1 MDGKILYFRYE
12 YTYPNL
18 GITVLSG
25 MNGDMFILLHRYDGS
40 NHLSARFLLNP
51 QTGDERFKLRNGL
64 YNIVGHN
71 SEDDKIY
78 INVDENTS
86 YPLDELQISNK
97 PAFIPH
103 SSPIVYDD
111 GKSQS
116 QTESPA
122 TAGVVNED
130 ILRNMVR
137 RILKE
142 SLDKNVMR
150 RLTR

>member
-1 MDGKILYFRYE
+1 
-12 YTYPNL
+12 
-18 GITVLSG
+18 
-25 MNGDMFILLHRYDGS
+25 MFILLHQYDDS

-51 QTGDERFKLRNGL
+51 KTGDERFKLKTGL
-64 YNIVGHN
+64 YNIVTHSYN
-71 SEDDKIY
+71 DDKTY

-103 SSPIVYDD
+103 SSPIAYDD

-116 QTESPA
+116 QAQNPA